1 MTRTAIIAASLASIA
16 LTTPAMALHAQRAVS
31 YEEELARRE
40 QGVIMTHPIAGRDNN
55 LWHDYQTDVAEARQ
69 ELRKDLDDV
78 SDSEDRRDAW
88 EEYRSELADARYDY
102 VKEMKEKGYRV
113 GQVRLE
119 P

>member
-1 MTRTAIIAASLASIA
+1 MIRTIILAASLASIA
-16 LTTPAMALHAQRAVS
+16 TVAPARAMHNQRVVS
-31 YEEELARRE
+31 YEEQLAARE
-40 QGVIMTHPIAGRDNN
+40 QGVIMTRPIAGRDNN

-78 SDSEDRRDAW
+78 TDSEDRRDAW
-88 EEYRSELADARYDY
+88 EEYRSELVDARRDY
-102 VKEMKEKGYRV
+102 VKEMREKGYRV